1 MVAGGTAVVLGASGG
16 IGRALVDQLE
26 ARGAYAPIHALSR
39 TPGTSRGRVID
50 GFADITDEA
59 SLADA
64 AGRIGAPIALLIIA
78 TGMLHDTDAMPEKA
92 LRDLDGVRLAKVFA
106 VNTIGPALAL
116 KYFGPLLARDRRS
129 VMAALSARVGS
140 ISDNRSGG
148 WYGYRAS
155 KAALNMIVK
164 TASIELARSRPQAI
178 CVALHPGTVDTRLSE
193 PFQARVPPE
202 QLFSTDRAAGQLLDV
217 LDCLDV
223 GQSGRVIAWD
233 GREIVP

>member
-1 MVAGGTAVVLGASGG
+1 MVDGGTAVVLGAGGG

-26 ARGAYAPIHALSR
+26 ARGVYAPIHALSR

-64 AGRIGAPIALLIIA
+64 AGRIGAPITLLIIA
-78 TGMLHDTDAMPEKA
+78 TGMLHDKDTMPEKA
-92 LRDLDGVRLAKVFA
+92 LRDLEGARLAKAFA

-116 KYFGPLLARDRRS
+116 KYFGPLLAKDRRS

-164 TASIELARSRPQAI
+164 TVSIELARSRPQGI

-217 LDCLDV
+217 LDSLDV
-223 GQSGRVIAWD
+223 DQSGRVIAWD
-233 GREIVP
+233 GREIAP